1 VPPKLTGFRIIDGYD
16 PAEMDERSHMSQR
29 LPARHGVHTYT
40 LRDPAQ
46 RRARADGSLLT
57 RHAGRQTGGDLML
70 GYAYNRFGTEIGI
83 IEPGLP
89 AYCFRLR
96 HFILSTTAKPRVLR
110 VRRFLCS
117 LTRNG
122 VPVAPMSR

>member
-1 VPPKLTGFRIIDGYD
+1 
-16 PAEMDERSHMSQR
+16 MDERSRMSQR

-57 RHAGRQTGGDLML
+57 RHAGRQAGGDLML

-89 AYCFRLR
+89 AYCFGLIRAGRLAM
-96 HFILSTTAKPRVLR
+96 STPDTREAVEAGPGQGVIQRGHAGT
-110 VRRFLCS
+110 RFLAACRS
-117 LTRNG
+117 S
-122 VPVAPMSR
+122 VSR